1 MDVIKEDGTII
12 TASINEITVIQNN
25 QKANVVKVGY
35 EPSSVA
41 VSQENHV
48 AVGGTVDNK
57 VHIYELKGSALT
69 RDLQLT
75 HLGPVTDVSYS
86 PDDKYLVACDANRK
100 VILYSVPEY
109 KVNKVLQLGH
119 CE

>member
-1 MDVIKEDGTII
+1 MFHKRITLLLEVKIARAFFREFESFQFFSFSILGT
-12 TASINEITVIQNN
+12 A
-25 QKANVVKVGY
+25 
-35 EPSSVA
+35 
-41 VSQENHV
+41 
-48 AVGGTVDNK
+48 DNK
-57 VHIYELKGSALT
+57 VHIYELKGSVLT

-109 KVNKVLQLGH
+109 KVSFVSFLNLPLKKCYTLKSVFVSF
-119 CE
+119 